1 MRPGLSFTTGLAMR
15 TAIIAANAILISGQV
30 LAADTDPFAPL
41 AAEAR
46 PLATRWQTD
55 YSGSVEI
62 GLGYVSD
69 ENFMFGQYN
78 GLDEDEATLIG
89 NIDWTGQTGNG
100 LWTVSG
106 SDLGLDTR
114 SGRVEW
120 STEQLS
126 VFIELDSMKQVR
138 NDSGRTPFR
147 GGDTLTLPQDWVSSN
162 VTSGFT
168 TLFDNMRDVD
178 QELERDR
185 YSLGVDWQFN
195 EHWSLESS
203 LSYEEKDG
211 TRDIGAAIFQ
221 DASAGHA
228 AILPQPIDYETTE
241 FDLAVGYS
249 ADNIQ
254 LHGSWHYSDFDNNN
268 NLLSWQNPYD
278 IFGPSVRYPNG
289 TGGLGL
295 APDNE
300 YNLLRLLGTYRF
312 SPTLRFQVDGSYAK
326 TEQDQNFAPYTV
338 NENLSAPVPVPRD
351 SLDGELESYSLDARV
366 FYRPWRRLNI
376 EGWYHGQERDY
387 DVPRDGYQYVLGDGG
402 SQVGSNLTVY
412 NTSHDY
418 TTNSFGVEGSY
429 PLPWHSKLWL
439 TYEYEEIERENA
451 AVEET
456 EEDRYKLRYR
466 IAILS
471 NLSSRL
477 EVLYAERAADTYH
490 WDQSYYALLDSGLI
504 NRTPDSQRYITH
516 PLLSQYH
523 LSNRDRT
530 DVRLD
535 FDWQPGLAWNISTN
549 LLWREDDYN
558 ETELGLSKEKV
569 KRAALTASWLPNS
582 RLTLTAYASYDDYE
596 REQSNRAF
604 RGGIEKN
611 AFEIYP
617 PLPQA
622 SDPSRDWGV
631 DNEDEV
637 ITVGFGVEWQLRDNI
652 SLMADYSYV
661 NTDSDYDFS
670 NGGAADLSTEPL
682 PADDESEQ
690 HHLVL
695 EGIYNLRENLSIK
708 VNYQY
713 WNYDSEDW
721 AIHDLSANSIDKV
734 LTLGEQEADEDLHYI
749 GTSIIYRWQ

>member
-1 MRPGLSFTTGLAMR
+1 MNTSMKASWLPLLP
-15 TAIIAANAILISGQV
+15 V
-30 LAADTDPFAPL
+30 LGMAVWQSSAWAQEDK
-41 AAEAR
+41 R

-55 YSGSVEI
+55 YVGAVE
-62 GLGYVSD
+62 LGVDYVTD
-69 ENFMFGQYN
+69 DNFMFGRYN
-78 GLDEDEATLIG
+78 GRYKDEAKIFG
-89 NIDWTGQTGNG
+89 NVDWRWAN
-100 LWTVSG
+100 S
-106 SDLGLDTR
+106 
-114 SGRVEW
+114 SGRWDLQGTDIGTDVPFARIEW
-120 STEQLS
+120 DRDKLN
-126 VFIELDSMKQVR
+126 VFFEIESSYQVS
-138 NDSGRTPFR
+138 NDSGRSPFR
-147 GGDTLTLPQDWVSSN
+147 GDDNLTLPVDWEASN

-168 TLFDNMRDVD
+168 TLYDSMRGVD
-178 QELERDR
+178 QELDRDR
-185 YSLGVDWQFN
+185 YSFGIAAQLTDAWK
-195 EHWSLESS
+195 LETS

-211 TRDIGAAIFQ
+211 TQDIGAAIFP
-221 DASAGHA
+221 DASSGHS
-228 AILPQPIDYETTE
+228 AILPQPVDYETTE
-241 FDLAVGYS
+241 VDLALSYNT
-249 ADNIQ
+249 DKLQ
-254 LHGSWHYSDFDNNN
+254 LNGSWHYSDFDNGND
-268 NLLSWQNPYD
+268 LLQWQNPYD
-278 IFGPSVRYPNG
+278 IFGPAVAYDNG

-326 TEQDQNFAPYTV
+326 TEQDQNFAAYTV
-338 NENLSAPVPVPRD
+338 NENLSAPVPVPRS
-351 SLDGELESYSLDARV
+351 SLDGELETYSLDARV
-366 FYRPWRRLNI
+366 FYRPWRKLKL
-376 EGWYHGQERDY
+376 EGWFHGQERDY

-402 SQVGSNLTVY
+402 NQVDPNLTVY
-412 NTSHDY
+412 NSAHDY
-418 TTNSFGVEGSY
+418 TSNEGGIEGSY
-429 PLPWHSKLWL
+429 PLPWKSKLWL
-439 TYEYEEIERENA
+439 TYEYEEIERENS
-451 AVEET
+451 AVDKT

-466 IAILS
+466 IPILS
-471 NLSSRL
+471 TLSSRL

-490 WDQSYYALLDSGLI
+490 WDQSYYSLLDTGLI
-504 NRTPDSQRYITH
+504 NQTPDNRRYITH

-523 LSNRDRT
+523 LANRDRT
-530 DVRLD
+530 DVRLNL
-535 FDWQPGLAWNISTN
+535 DWQPGLQWNVSTN

-558 ETELGLSKEKV
+558 ETELGLSEEKV
-569 KRAALTASWLPNS
+569 KRAALTASWVPNS
-582 RLTLTAYASYDDYE
+582 RLSLTAYTSYDDYE
-596 REQSNRAF
+596 REQTNRAF
-604 RGGIEKN
+604 RGGVEKN

-622 SDPSRDWGV
+622 SDPSRNWGV

-637 ITVGFGVEWQLRDNI
+637 ITVGFGVEWQPRDNI

-690 HHLVL
+690 HHLIL
-695 EGIYNLRENLSIK
+695 EGAYHLRENLSIK